1 MHYYAHIP
9 LLIII
14 SGNELRDDFQF
25 FHTFDK
31 EAREYYNMKA
41 GDIVVFNSER
51 FYTKHEPKFY
61 RLDKVSHSRELK
73 IFIKCKPKKSF
84 TMRSHFESFEGN
96 LF

>member
-1 MHYYAHIP
+1 MTCQHIKYC
-9 LLIII
+9 LQIFCRTLTLSTLHTLSII

-31 EAREYYNMKA
+31 ETRDYYNMKA

-61 RLDKVSHSRELK
+61 RLDKVSQSQEQKTL
-73 IFIKCKPKKSF
+73 
-84 TMRSHFESFEGN
+84 
-96 LF
+96 